1 MQSGEQDISCTIS
14 CETNQQEGERITI
27 IIIIIIIPLFTL
39 RSIYSTYTIGA
50 EQMIETN
57 NSNQT

>member
-27 IIIIIIIPLFTL
+27 IIIIIIPLFTL
-39 RSIYSTYTIGA
+39 GSIYSTYTIGA
-50 EQMIETN
+50 QQMIETN

>member
-1 MQSGEQDISCTIS
+1 MSSEQDISCTIS

-27 IIIIIIIPLFTL
+27 ITIIIIPLFIIG
-39 RSIYSTYTIGA
+39 SVYSTYAIGS

-57 NSNQT
+57 NSNKT